1 MKGKEDV
8 GGVFLVQKSASA
20 KDHRQE
26 SAWHVAAG
34 EATWLERTRTR
45 LDSREWPGHVAH

>member
-1 MKGKEDV
+1 MKGREDL

-26 SAWHVAAG
+26 RAWHVVEE
-34 EATWLERTRTR
+34 EATKLESTRSR
-45 LDSREWPGHVAH
+45 LDSREGPGRVAH